1 MSQNKVKIGLISEFT
16 DIEICPT
23 SRRAI
28 KEVTDILR
36 ELGCEVE
43 EIKIPNER

>member
-1 MSQNKVKIGLISEFT
+1 MSENTIKIGLISEFT

-23 SRRAI
+23 SKRAI
-28 KEVTDILR
+28 KEVVDILR
-36 ELGCEVE
+36 DLGCEVE